1 MHSCSFPGW
10 GGGDV
15 IWLLSQKKKNT
26 GNPISSKTAYQV
38 SCIIDAGNIQLPLKR
53 KLKEIQDKI
62 FICKTLLLFYSKWK
76 EKKRKKQS
84 KWPLYWNCIVTHC
97 PFHADVHLLWTE
109 PIMSNLSLSHFLK
122 GMYLFSSI
130 PRAGSLAGS
139 PASTLPG
146 SPSPSGGRTE
156 KSLQDFHTGLLWFLQ
171 LQHHC

>member
-1 MHSCSFPGW
+1 MQLSGMGW
-10 GGGDV
+10 GRCHLASV
-15 IWLLSQKKKNT
+15 TKKKKIQVT
-26 GNPISSKTAYQV
+26 QFLVKLRTKFPASLMLATYSCPSKENLRRFRMKFSFVKLCFFFTA
-38 SCIIDAGNIQLPLKR
+38 SG
-53 KLKEIQDKI
+53 
-62 FICKTLLLFYSKWK
+62 
-76 EKKRKKQS
+76 KKRKKQS

-109 PIMSNLSLSHFLK
+109 PIMSYLSLSHFLK

-156 KSLQDFHTGLLWFLQ
+156 KSLQGFHTGLLWFLQ